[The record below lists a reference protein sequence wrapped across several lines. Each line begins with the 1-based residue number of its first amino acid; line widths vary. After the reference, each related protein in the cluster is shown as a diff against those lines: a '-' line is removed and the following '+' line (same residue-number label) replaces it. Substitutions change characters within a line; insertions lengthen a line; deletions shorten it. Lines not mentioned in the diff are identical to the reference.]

1 MMTEKDKMLS
11 GEFYDP
17 NDEELTGLRVKAHKL
32 SAEYNMTFET
42 EEEKR
47 KEILR
52 ELFPEA
58 SQDIY
63 LQGPIQVDYGCFT
76 YIGERTYANFNL
88 TILDI
93 CPVRIGHDVFIGPN
107 VSILTAMHPLK
118 WQERN
123 LYRREDGVMTDREY
137 GKPITIGDNCWIG
150 GNVTIC
156 GGVTIGDGCVIGAGS
171 VVTRDIPANTL
182 AAGNPCKVIR
192 EI

>member
-1 MMTEKDKMLS
+1 MTEKDKMLS

-17 NDEELTGLRVKAHKL
+17 NDEELIGLRVKAHRL

-63 LQGPIQVDYGCFT
+63 LQGPIQVDYGYFT

-123 LYRREDGVMTDREY
+123 LYEREDGVMTDKEY
-137 GKPITIGDNCWIG
+137 GKPIMIGDNCWIG

-156 GGVTIGDGCVIGAGS
+156 GGVTIGDVCVIGAGS

>member
-1 MMTEKDKMLS
+1 MLSEKDKMLS

-17 NDEELTGLRVKAHKL
+17 NDEELIGLRVKAHRL
-32 SAEYNMTFET
+32 SADYNMTFET

-93 CPVRIGHDVFIGPN
+93 CSVRIGHDVFIGPN

-123 LYRREDGVMTDREY
+123 LYEREDGVMTDREY